1 MNAIHFGNA
10 TDKQRAAMDER
21 IRQAVFCQ
29 SGLVN
34 SLLQSEAGAEWGYS
48 VDNIRGLYRPTCP
61 ECGGP
66 VTVDDDDAAACGDCD
81 WNGTRDACE
90 DEAQEVFEW
99 WLLTDDGSW
108 LAEVLEDAGEVI
120 LEADGGFYWGRTC
133 TGQSLSMDPTFWE
146 VWQGWIVTI

>member
-21 IRQAVFCQ
+21 IRQSVFCQ

-48 VDNIRGLYRPTCP
+48 VDSVRGLWRPVCP

-66 VTVDDDDAAACGDCD
+66 VTVDDDAAACDDCG
-81 WNGTRDACE
+81 WNGSRDGCE
-90 DEAQEVFEW
+90 EEAQEVYEW
-99 WLLTDDGSW
+99 WLLTEDGAF
-108 LAEVLEDAGEVI
+108 LAEALEDAGEVI

-133 TGQSLSMDPTFWE
+133 TGQSISLDPTFWE
-146 VWQGWIVTI
+146 VWQSWIVNV